1 MADNVLRIPHREYR
15 KTNGFGVVFGVVHLD
30 AGKSTNRHPAYQ
42 NRQRLIL
49 FSLHHC
55 GLMHTSI
62 WSWEEWFTTSQSV
75 RRSLVSKLGDLLS
88 YLCSLISCKS
98 PDIRSHG
105 QRNTANELPSS
116 FLIQAAGASMAS
128 GNNLTQ
134 AQIFRGKATACTI
147 SSEHTS

>member
-15 KTNGFGVVFGVVHLD
+15 KTNGFGVVFGLVHLD
-30 AGKSTNRHPAYQ
+30 TGKSTNRHPAYQ

-62 WSWEEWFTTSQSV
+62 WSWEEWFTTSPSV

-88 YLCSLISCKS
+88 FLCSLIYCKS
-98 PDIRSHG
+98 PDIRWHG
-105 QRNTANELPSS
+105 QETRLTNHPALSS
-116 FLIQAAGASMAS
+116 FKPPERPWL
-128 GNNLTQ
+128 LET
-134 AQIFRGKATACTI
+134 T
-147 SSEHTS
+147 